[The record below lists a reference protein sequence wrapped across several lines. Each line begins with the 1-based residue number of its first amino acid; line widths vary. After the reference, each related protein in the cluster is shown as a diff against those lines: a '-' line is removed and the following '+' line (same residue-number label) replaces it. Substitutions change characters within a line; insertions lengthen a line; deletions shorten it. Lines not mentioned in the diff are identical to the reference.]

1 MQRFRNEPF
10 VYTLSPA
17 LIERDPVDGFL
28 FDTRRGFCEHYASA
42 FVFLLRSAGIPARV
56 VTGYQGGEMN
66 PNGGY
71 MIVRQSDAHAW
82 AEAIIDGEWRRFDPT
97 AAVSPSRIELGLG
110 GAMPAGERVPLL
122 ARLDGGWIKGAQLMW
137 DAVNY
142 DWRRHVVGFD
152 YNMQRSLWRDWKLDG
167 LGPLQYVGAIGI
179 LVLLWGCGMLGWLT
193 WRRRRQDRARMLWAA
208 LCARLASAGLP
219 RQPYEGPLA
228 YAERAAQR
236 WPQFAPV
243 LRAIGESY
251 AVLRYGP
258 QSTQKDTAAERAA
271 MLGQL
276 KRGVDLLPRAPALK
290 TLRPRATPG

>member
-1 MQRFRNEPF
+1 
-10 VYTLSPA
+10 
-17 LIERDPVDGFL
+17 
-28 FDTRRGFCEHYASA
+28 
-42 FVFLLRSAGIPARV
+42 
-56 VTGYQGGEMN
+56 
-66 PNGGY
+66 
-71 MIVRQSDAHAW
+71 
-82 AEAIIDGEWRRFDPT
+82 
-97 AAVSPSRIELGLG
+97 
-110 GAMPAGERVPLL
+110 
-122 ARLDGGWIKGAQLMW
+122 
-137 DAVNY
+137 
-142 DWRRHVVGFD
+142 
-152 YNMQRSLWRDWKLDG
+152 
-167 LGPLQYVGAIGI
+167 
-179 LVLLWGCGMLGWLT
+179 
-193 WRRRRQDRARMLWAA
+193 MLWAA